1 MKKLYFTLSALIAAG
16 FAPLMMSA
24 QSATDAYQVSQYDLK
39 GTARFMSMAGA
50 FGALGGDLSTLS
62 QNPAGIGVYRSSE
75 LGFTLNLDAQQS
87 TAKSMGISNTEN
99 QTRFYLNNIGGVA
112 TIRLNSSAVPN
123 FNIGFTYNKAA
134 SFDRQYSGRIPTL
147 NTSLSNY
154 IAGVA
159 NTYGLTEA
167 DVRATNT
174 YEPYKNPNV
183 PWMTILGYD
192 AMLITP
198 EAVHTNGGQA
208 TDWYGQFGNGTT
220 GNATFGVSERGSVD
234 EYNIAFGGNINN
246 VVYWGMNF
254 DIVSMDYRISSV
266 WNENLQNAWVYNPDT
281 ERVSQMDARWAL
293 KDHYRLSGTGFNYQ
307 LGVIV
312 KPIQELRLGLAFHTP
327 TFYKLTETFDP
338 EKIDYSYPFATDYAV
353 TNNNEGNWNPVNL
366 TSPWKVI
373 ASVAGVIGQKFI
385 VSADYEWIGYNG
397 MRFSKASSYN
407 YGYDDP
413 WWDYGYDSGYY
424 SSRATTPDLTY
435 DSNPEE
441 SSNHKIKQ
449 IYKGTSTIR
458 IGAEYRVTP
467 SFSVRAGYSY
477 TISPVTEEAKKEIAT
492 VPSAGI
498 ISNYRLDN
506 STNYVT
512 CGLGY
517 RYRGFYI
524 DAAYVWKHL
533 SSEYYPFSPDP
544 ASEMPAEKASLSLNN
559 SQVVVSLGF
568 KF

>member
-1 MKKLYFTLSALIAAG
+1 MKKLYFTVSAIIAAG
-16 FAPLMMSA
+16 FVPSTMSA

-62 QNPAGIGVYRSSE
+62 QNPAGIGVYRSNE

-87 TAKSMGISNTEN
+87 TAKSMGVSNTDN
-99 QTRFYLNNIGGVA
+99 QTKFYLNNIGGVA

-134 SFDRQYSGRIPTL
+134 SFDRRYSGRIPTL

-159 NTYGLTEA
+159 NTYGITEA
-167 DVRATNT
+167 DVRATDN
-174 YEPYKNPNV
+174 YEQYKNPNV

-192 AMLITP
+192 AMLINP
-198 EAVHTNGGQA
+198 EIVHTDNGAA
-208 TDWYGQFGNGTT
+208 TDWYGQFGNGTS

-254 DIVSMDYRISSV
+254 DIVAMDYRISSM
-266 WNENLQNAWVYNPDT
+266 WNENLQDAWVFNPNT
-281 ERVSQMDARWAL
+281 RKVSQMDARWAL
-293 KDHYRLSGTGFNYQ
+293 RDNYRLSGTGFNYQ

-327 TFYKLTETFDP
+327 TFYKLTETFNP
-338 EKIDYSYPFATDYAV
+338 ERIEYSYPFGSDFAV
-353 TNNNEGNWNPVNL
+353 TNNDRSNSNNVNL
-366 TSPWKVI
+366 SSPWKVI

-397 MRFSKASSYN
+397 MRYSTASEYD
-407 YGYDDP
+407 YGYDYP
-413 WWDYGYDSGYY
+413 WWDYGYDFSA
-424 SSRATTPDLTY
+424 SPVTRADLTY

-441 SSNHKIKQ
+441 YTNQKIQQ

-458 IGAEYRVTP
+458 VGAEYRVTP
-467 SFSVRAGYSY
+467 SFSVRAGYSH
-477 TISPVTEEAKKEIAT
+477 TTSPVTAEARKEVAT

-533 SSEYYPFSPDP
+533 SADYYPFSPDP